1 MGDNLVGD
9 DILTKQYFP
18 RVYMEERKELG
29 TGLISGGTNNSLVV
43 GGGRRQQTNEPG
55 NCCKEGLPTK

>member
-29 TGLISGGTNNSLVV
+29 TGLISGGYLDVTS
-43 GGGRRQQTNEPG
+43 TH
-55 NCCKEGLPTK
+55 KPTT